1 MEKLNRRD
9 FAKKALGGGGLLT
22 LITAL
27 NFPGVA
33 RHSAALK

>member
-22 LITAL
+22 LITAF
-27 NFPGVA
+27 NFPES
-33 RHSAALK
+33 RLRSAVRK